1 MRLAHVFFFLVYCLH
16 YLKNGSFSD
25 IWILKVEMMAFV
37 TVEVFND

>member
-1 MRLAHVFFFLVYCLH
+1 MFFFFFLVYWLH

-25 IWILKVEMMAFV
+25 ILIFKVEMMAFV